1 MQGLMVSWWRRACS
15 ATLVLVATALS
26 IAACGGGGG
35 VGEGGTGTFV
45 SGPISGFGSVHVG
58 GIRFDDSRLS
68 AAQSEDDD
76 DDDVSLT
83 QLQQGMVI
91 AVEAAAVS
99 TDAAGVQRAV
109 ADRIVVAGSLLGPVT
124 DVNWLLRRLRV
135 LGLPVRFNAA
145 TVFDEAL
152 REQVRQQL
160 GLVGLVVE
168 VWGYVDRS
176 AGDVPEYVATY
187 MRLAQDAPFY
197 KARGFVREVDDGL
210 VRLGDQTFDF
220 SGVSGRPSTG
230 DFVRLRV
237 QPGAGSPVWTVT
249 AWASIERTSFGD
261 GRRLEVEGTV
271 TAVVDARNFAVDGVP
286 VVAAQDVAGLAL
298 GSYVEVEGTW
308 RAGALRADS
317 VEIKSDDESQD
328 RESEWE
334 GVVSGLNVD
343 QSRFTLTTDSG
354 RQVSVV
360 YNATTTRFKPN
371 GTSASDLANPDRAT
385 LEVKGLWHAQSGE
398 LRATEIE
405 FE

>member
-1 MQGLMVSWWRRACS
+1 MQGLMVSWWRRACG
-15 ATLVLVATALS
+15 AALVLVATVLS

-68 AAQSEDDD
+68 AAQSEDGG
-76 DDDVSLT
+76 DVSLA
-83 QLQQGMVI
+83 QLQQGMVV
-91 AVEAAAVS
+91 AVEASAVS
-99 TDAAGVQRAV
+99 ADAAGVQRAV

-145 TVFDEAL
+145 TVFDDAL

-176 AGDVPEYVATY
+176 AGDVPEYVATH
-187 MRLAQDAPFY
+187 MRPAAGAPFY
-197 KARGFVREVDDGL
+197 KARGFVRQVDGDL

-220 SGVSGRPSTG
+220 SGVPGRPSTG

-237 QPGAGSPVWTVT
+237 QPGAGSPAWTVT
-249 AWASIERTSFGD
+249 AWAAIERTSFGD

-286 VVAAQDVAGLAL
+286 VVAAQGVAGLAL

-317 VEIKSDDESQD
+317 VEIESGDESQD
-328 RESEWE
+328 REIEWE
-334 GVVSGLNVD
+334 GVVSGLNV
-343 QSRFTLTTDSG
+343 SLNRFTLTTAGG
-354 RQVSVV
+354 RQVTVA
-360 YNATTTRFKPN
+360 YNPTTTRFEPS
-371 GTSASDLANPDRAT
+371 GTSASDLSNGAA
-385 LEVKGLWHAQSGE
+385 LEVKGLWNAQIGE